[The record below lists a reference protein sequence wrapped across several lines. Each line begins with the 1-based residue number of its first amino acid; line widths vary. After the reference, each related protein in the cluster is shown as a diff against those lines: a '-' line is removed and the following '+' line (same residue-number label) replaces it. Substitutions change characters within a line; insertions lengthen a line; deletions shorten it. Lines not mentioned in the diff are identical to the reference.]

1 MKSKKQLTLIK
12 KNKIKSARKLA
23 CRFPFFYEDKQYLL
37 CDLYLKLTN
46 NLITFKLILPFC
58 CLTGVS
64 IPLLADLPQVEPVTT
79 ANIIQGSAPY
89 LTFDGGQTQSW
100 DTDRFLNIELPD
112 GKVLTPKNNP
122 SSIANPI
129 SLPRDGIKLSDIKT
143 LIPSGQNT
151 ISMTDLLN
159 NNSFWADK
167 DGDGDIT
174 ATGNL
179 TITGRDAN
187 GTEMGLDDTF
197 QDCYAPYSIQMFHDS
212 FTLSTAYGYP
222 NSTPMVYSNNV
233 IYYLNPPKG
242 ACTYSAKPNLYLSD
256 SRKGNWD
263 GANYSGPPS
272 EWDDAKG
279 FKRQDL
285 NNPASN
291 FPTMGAYGLFFTMD
305 MVDSLGSEMA
315 FDKSP
320 ATSGIDLNITGNG
333 SIANI
338 RLVGPKEGASAA
350 EAATAV
356 PTTFILYS
364 DKAKTNKVYSF
375 TIKKWFIVR
384 KNDNGISHSYAQAE
398 QYCNQLGYQIP
409 TVNQLTN
416 ANSFYWNQGLAG
428 QGNNYQRRIG
438 GGLFSEWGET
448 YDSVNINYGYPGSN
462 FASHRAYWTKNTY
475 KPPYEPLI
483 NLQVHSNKGMVS
495 TWGYTSYGTVCVN

>member
-1 MKSKKQLTLIK
+1 MKSKVQHVRIKK
-12 KNKIKSARKLA
+12 KNKSGLIKQLALSYFRFVICRLCFCSDLLLMLQKKLITLKSILFLFFCIGISHPLFVFGVLPKVKSAK
-23 CRFPFFYEDKQYLL
+23 
-37 CDLYLKLTN
+37 
-46 NLITFKLILPFC
+46 
-58 CLTGVS
+58 
-64 IPLLADLPQVEPVTT
+64 T
-79 ANIIQGSAPY
+79 AKEIQGSAPY
-89 LTFDGGQTQSW
+89 LTFDGGKTQSW

-122 SSIANPI
+122 STKANPI
-129 SLPRDGIKLSDIKT
+129 PLPHDGLKLSDIKT
-143 LIPSGQNT
+143 LIPLGQSA

-159 NNSFWADK
+159 NNGFWADK

-179 TITGRDAN
+179 TIIGRDAN

-197 QDCYAPYSIQMFHDS
+197 QDCNAPYSVTMQSDNSI
-212 FTLSTAYGYP
+212 LSTAYGKP
-222 NSTPMVYSNNV
+222 NSTQIAANRAT
-233 IYYLNPPKG
+233 YYLNPPKG
-242 ACTYSAKPNLYLSD
+242 ACTYSAKPNLYLSN
-256 SRKGNWD
+256 SRKKNW
-263 GANYSGPPS
+263 GGSNYSGPPNQ
-272 EWDDAKG
+272 WDDAKG

-305 MVDSLGSEMA
+305 MVDSLGSDMT

-320 ATSGIDLNITGNG
+320 ATSGIDLTITGNG
-333 SIANI
+333 SIAKI

-375 TIKKWFIVR
+375 TIKKWFIAR
-384 KNDNGISHSYAQAE
+384 KDYSGSNRSYAQAE

-416 ANSFYWNQGLAG
+416 ANSQYWNQGLAG
-428 QGNNYQRRIG
+428 QGSNYQRRIG
-438 GGLFSEWGET
+438 GGLLAEWGET
-448 YDSVNINYGYPGSN
+448 YDYANINDSYPGSN
-462 FASHRAYWTKNTY
+462 FKSNEVYWTQNTY
-475 KPPYEPLI
+475 QGNKLYNLLI
-483 NLQVHSNKGMVS
+483 YSNMGAVDI
-495 TWGYTSYGTVCVN
+495 WQYGNTVCVN

>member
-1 MKSKKQLTLIK
+1 MKSMEQQIGKKNEISTVKQLGICHFLFVYV
-12 KNKIKSARKLA
+12 RKL
-23 CRFPFFYEDKQYLL
+23 CL
-37 CDLYLKLTN
+37 CDDLS
-46 NLITFKLILPFC
+46 LILKTNFITLKSILSLC
-58 CLTGVS
+58 CIGIS
-64 IPLLADLPQVEPVTT
+64 YPLFAVLPNVEPAKT
-79 ANIIQGSAPY
+79 AKAIQGSAPY
-89 LTFDGGQTQSW
+89 LTFDGGKTQSW
-100 DTDRFLNIELPD
+100 DTDRFLDIELPD

-122 SSIANPI
+122 SSKANPI
-129 SLPRDGIKLSDIKT
+129 PLPHDGIKLSDIKT
-143 LIPSGQNT
+143 LIPSGQSA

-159 NNSFWADK
+159 NNGFWADK

-187 GTEMGLDDTF
+187 GTEMRLDDTF
-197 QDCYAPYSIQMFHDS
+197 QDCYAPYSIQMFHDT

-222 NSTPMVYSNNV
+222 NSTPMVYGNNV

-242 ACTYSAKPNLYLSD
+242 ACTYSVKPSLFLSD
-256 SRKGNWD
+256 SRGNW
-263 GANYSGPPS
+263 GGSNYSGPPS

-291 FPTMGAYGLFFTMD
+291 FPTTGMNGLFFEMD
-305 MVDSLGSEMA
+305 MVDSLGSEMT

-320 ATSGIDLNITGNG
+320 ATSGIDLTITGNG
-333 SIANI
+333 SIAKI

-375 TIKKWFIVR
+375 TIKKWFIAR
-384 KNDNGISHSYAQAE
+384 KDSVSQYVQAE
-398 QYCNQLGYQIP
+398 QYCNHLGYQIP
-409 TVNQLTN
+409 TVVQLTN
-416 ANSFYWNQGLAG
+416 ANSHYWNQGLAG

-438 GGLFSEWGET
+438 GGLLAEWGE
-448 YDSVNINYGYPGSN
+448 VNNYRYPGSN
-462 FASHRAYWTKNTY
+462 MVSNYTYWTQNTY
-475 KPPYEPLI
+475 KSPYEPLT
-483 NLQVHSNKGMVS
+483 NLQVYSNMGSVGVWPGS
-495 TWGYTSYGTVCVN
+495 GHTVCVN

>member
-1 MKSKKQLTLIK
+1 MNSKKQLALIK
-12 KNKIKSARKLA
+12 KNKIKPFRQLNYLFS
-23 CRFPFFYEDKQYLL
+23 FFYEDKQYLL
-37 CDLYLKLTN
+37 CDLYLKFIN
-46 NLITFKLILPFC
+46 NLITFKSILPFC
-58 CLTGVS
+58 CLMGISYSLFAV
-64 IPLLADLPQVEPVTT
+64 LPNVEPAKT
-79 ANIIQGSAPY
+79 AKAIQGSAPY

-122 SSIANPI
+122 SSKANPI

-143 LIPSGQNT
+143 LIPSGQSA

-159 NNSFWADK
+159 NNGFWADK

-187 GTEMGLDDTF
+187 GTEIGLDDTF
-197 QDCYAPYSIQMFHDS
+197 QDCNAPYSITMQSDYS
-212 FTLSTAYGYP
+212 ILSTAYGEP
-222 NSTPMVYSNNV
+222 NSTPIGANSAT
-233 IYYLNPPKG
+233 YYLNPPKG
-242 ACTYSAKPNLYLSD
+242 ACTYSVKPSLYLSN
-256 SRKGNWD
+256 SHKGNW
-263 GANYSGPPS
+263 GGSNYSGPPS

-305 MVDSLGSEMA
+305 MVDSLGSEMT

-333 SIANI
+333 SIAKI

-384 KNDNGISHSYAQAE
+384 KNDNDISHSYAQAE

-409 TVNQLTN
+409 TVDQLTN
-416 ANSFYWNQGLAG
+416 ANSHYWNQGLAG

-448 YDSVNINYGYPGSN
+448 HDSANINVGYPGSN
-462 FASHRAYWTKNTY
+462 FASHRAYWTQNTY
-475 KPPYEPLI
+475 KPPYEPLM
-483 NLQVHSNKGMVS
+483 NLQVHSNIGMVS

>member
-1 MKSKKQLTLIK
+1 M
-12 KNKIKSARKLA
+12 
-23 CRFPFFYEDKQYLL
+23 
-37 CDLYLKLTN
+37 
-46 NLITFKLILPFC
+46 
-58 CLTGVS
+58 
-64 IPLLADLPQVEPVTT
+64 ADLLQVEPVTT

-143 LIPSGQNT
+143 LIPSGQNA

-159 NNSFWADK
+159 NNGFWADK

-197 QDCYAPYSIQMFHDS
+197 QDCYAPYSITMQSDYS
-212 FTLSTAYGYP
+212 ILSTAYGEP
-222 NSTPMVYSNNV
+222 KSTRIGANRAT
-233 IYYLNPPKG
+233 YYLNPPKG
-242 ACTYSAKPNLYLSD
+242 ACTYSVKPNLYLSN
-256 SRKGNWD
+256 SHKGNW
-263 GANYSGPPS
+263 GGSNYSGPPS
-272 EWDDAKG
+272 QWDDAKG

-291 FPTMGAYGLFFTMD
+291 FPTTGMNGLFFEMD

-320 ATSGIDLNITGNG
+320 STSGIDLNITGNG
-333 SIANI
+333 SIAKV
-338 RLVGPKEGASAA
+338 RLVGPQDGANAT

-364 DKAKTNKVYSF
+364 DSAKTNKVYSF
-375 TIKKWFIVR
+375 TIQKWFIAR
-384 KNDNGISHSYAQAE
+384 KDSVSQYVQAE
-398 QYCNQLGYQIP
+398 QYCNHLGYQIP

-416 ANSFYWNQGLAG
+416 ANSQYWNQGLAG
-428 QGNNYQRRIG
+428 QGNNYQHRIG
-438 GGLFSEWGET
+438 GGLLAEWGEVNN
-448 YDSVNINYGYPGSN
+448 YRYPDSNMVSNYT
-462 FASHRAYWTKNTY
+462 YWTQNTY
-475 KPPYEPLI
+475 KTSFDPFR
-483 NLQVHSNKGMVS
+483 NLQVYSNTGNVGIWIGNS
-495 TWGYTSYGTVCVN
+495 HTVCVN

>member
-1 MKSKKQLTLIK
+1 MENDNITI
-12 KNKIKSARKLA
+12 KNKKKCNKRNKNLLFKQWASRYFLH
-23 CRFPFFYEDKQYLL
+23 FYGVSIYW
-37 CDLYLKLTN
+37 CNNLYLKLTN
-46 NLITFKLILPFC
+46 NLITFKSILPFC
-58 CLTGVS
+58 CLMG
-64 IPLLADLPQVEPVTT
+64 INLPLLADLPQVEPVATT
-79 ANIIQGSAPY
+79 NIIQGSAPY

-143 LIPSGQNT
+143 LIPSGQNA

-159 NNSFWADK
+159 NNGFWADK

-197 QDCYAPYSIQMFHDS
+197 QDCYAPYSITMQSDYS
-212 FTLSTAYGYP
+212 ILSTAYGEP
-222 NSTPMVYSNNV
+222 KSTRIGANRAT
-233 IYYLNPPKG
+233 YYLNPPKG
-242 ACTYSAKPNLYLSD
+242 ACTYSVKPNLYLSN
-256 SRKGNWD
+256 SHKGNWS
-263 GANYSGPPS
+263 GSNYSGPPS

-291 FPTMGAYGLFFTMD
+291 FPTTGMNGLLFEMD

-320 ATSGIDLNITGNG
+320 STSGIDLNITGNG
-333 SIANI
+333 SIAKI
-338 RLVGPKEGASAA
+338 RLVGPKDGDNAT

-364 DKAKTNKVYSF
+364 DSAKTNKVYSF
-375 TIKKWFIVR
+375 TIQKWFIAR
-384 KNDNGISHSYAQAE
+384 KDYAGVSQYADAK
-398 QYCNQLGYQIP
+398 QYCEQLGYQVPI
-409 TVNQLTN
+409 VNQLTN
-416 ANSFYWNQGLAG
+416 ANSRYWNQGLAG

-438 GGLFSEWGET
+438 GGLLAEWGDMHD
-448 YDSVNINYGYPGSN
+448 YQYPGSN
-462 FASHRAYWTKNTY
+462 MENYAVYWTQNTY
-475 KPPYEPLI
+475 QAERLY
-483 NLQVHSNKGMVS
+483 NLVVYAKDGSSGVR
-495 TWGYTSYGTVCVN
+495 TYGRTVCVN